1 VSTSSSTPPVP
12 HEEVAAAAS
21 TSSTR
26 RQAFERTR
34 RRRANLVAA
43 VSTIVVVGALVV
55 LIPLTPRWDRVK
67 QSFFDGDVFRESF
80 PGLVDAFWLDIQIFL
95 WSTPLIFL
103 LSLLVAVARNTR
115 SPALFPVRAFAVV
128 YTDVFRGIPV
138 ILAIY
143 LIGFGVPGLFDSRT
157 LSNPL
162 IWGTVALVLSYSA
175 YVAEVFRAGIESV
188 HESQRAAA
196 RSLGMTSSQTMTTVV
211 LPQAMRRVVPPLMNS
226 LVSLQKD
233 VALISLIGPVEI
245 LRQAGIDKAKFANF
259 TPYVAAAVIFLAL
272 TIPCTR
278 LADWALARERK
289 RTGGT
294 VVA

>member
-1 VSTSSSTPPVP
+1 VSDDTL
-12 HEEVAAAAS
+12 
-21 TSSTR
+21 TR
-26 RQAFERTR
+26 RQAYEHRQR
-34 RRRANLVAA
+34 RRGLIIAGT
-43 VSTIVVVGALVV
+43 STVIVVVAVVV
-55 LIPLTPRWDRVK
+55 LVPLMPGWDRV
-67 QSFFDGDVFRESF
+67 QQAFFDGDVFRDSF
-80 PGLVDAFWLDIQIFL
+80 PRLLEAFWLDVKIFL
-95 WSTPLIFL
+95 WSTPLIFAV
-103 LSLLVAVARNTR
+103 SLMVALARNTR
-115 SPALFPVRAFAVV
+115 SPALFPLRAFAVV

-138 ILAIY
+138 ILTIF
-143 LIGFGVPGLFDSRT
+143 LIGFGVPGLFDSRAW
-157 LSNPL
+157 SNPL

-175 YVAEVFRAGIESV
+175 YVSEVLRAGIDSV

-196 RSLGMTSSQTMTTVV
+196 RSLGMTNRQTMGAVV

-289 RTGGT
+289 RTGAT
-294 VVA
+294 AIA